1 LRRHTA
7 GSRASTNFLH
17 HPARSLRRL
26 ISLLSTF
33 GAVAGVQLQ
42 TSRSIKPR
50 ERDLGDLRLF
60 FLVRF
65 LTRPTNHPRHAVC
78 AFNDES
84 KPVRP
89 QNNLCLNK
97 YLCLQSYA
105 SSPRVPGA
113 SRMAIEITSESLTGA
128 QPERTVDY
136 KESPLPAVSEF
147 PGSSQRGSRPRF
159 RLTNSTWTR
168 RNFSSRARELSDGDA
183 IILSIPK
190 SGRTWLRAF
199 LCAYF
204 CRRFGLEFTLR
215 PGRYALPGFPRIIF
229 SHDLFEHRTKGDR
242 WDRIR
247 GKYLVPRR
255 ELNRA
260 KIILLARDPRDCLVS
275 LYLQLTRRDPN
286 APVNL
291 KQKTVSEM
299 LRDEKFGMHAII
311 NAMNHWLNEFSRR
324 DNFTLVRYEALRASP
339 AEHFRDLL
347 AVLGEPSPNA
357 NIFQEALEFS
367 RFENMQKLEAAGSF
381 DSNILHPGDVRDP
394 ESFKVRRGKVGG
406 YSEYLS
412 TEDQQ
417 FAADAMTELDRR
429 FGYTA

>member
-1 LRRHTA
+1 M
-7 GSRASTNFLH
+7 
-17 HPARSLRRL
+17 
-26 ISLLSTF
+26 
-33 GAVAGVQLQ
+33 AV
-42 TSRSIKPR
+42 
-50 ERDLGDLRLF
+50 
-60 FLVRF
+60 
-65 LTRPTNHPRHAVC
+65 
-78 AFNDES
+78 
-84 KPVRP
+84 
-89 QNNLCLNK
+89 
-97 YLCLQSYA
+97 
-105 SSPRVPGA
+105 
-113 SRMAIEITSESLTGA
+113 EITSESLAGA
-128 QPERTVDY
+128 QPEPAVDY
-136 KESPLPAVSEF
+136 KESALAPVSDF
-147 PGSSQRGSRPRF
+147 PGSGQRSLRSRF
-159 RLTNSTWTR
+159 RLTSSMWAR
-168 RNFSSRARELSDGDA
+168 RNFSSRARELSGGDA

-215 PGRYALPGFPRIIF
+215 PGRYALPGFPRIVF

-247 GKYLVPRR
+247 GKYLVPQR

-260 KIILLARDPRDCLVS
+260 KIILLARDPRDCFVS

-286 APVNL
+286 APVRL

-299 LRDEKFGMHAII
+299 LRDENFGMHGIVD
-311 NAMNHWLNEFSRR
+311 AMNNWLNEFSQR
-324 DNFTLVRYEALRASP
+324 DNFSLVRYEALRAAP

-347 AVLGEPSPNA
+347 AALGESSLDP

-367 RFENMQKLEAAGSF
+367 QFENMQKLEAAGAF

-406 YSEYLS
+406 YREYLS
-412 TEDQQ
+412 AEDQQ
-417 FAADAMTELDRR
+417 FAAATITELDRR

>member
-1 LRRHTA
+1 
-7 GSRASTNFLH
+7 
-17 HPARSLRRL
+17 
-26 ISLLSTF
+26 
-33 GAVAGVQLQ
+33 
-42 TSRSIKPR
+42 
-50 ERDLGDLRLF
+50 
-60 FLVRF
+60 
-65 LTRPTNHPRHAVC
+65 
-78 AFNDES
+78 
-84 KPVRP
+84 
-89 QNNLCLNK
+89 
-97 YLCLQSYA
+97 
-105 SSPRVPGA
+105 
-113 SRMAIEITSESLTGA
+113 MAIEITSESLAGA
-128 QPERTVDY
+128 QPEPTVDY
-136 KESPLPAVSEF
+136 KESPAAAVSEF
-147 PGSSQRGSRPRF
+147 PGSRQRSLQSRF
-159 RLTNSTWTR
+159 RLTNSSWAR
-168 RNFSSRARELSDGDA
+168 RNFSSRARELSGGDA

-204 CRRFGLEFTLR
+204 CKRFGLEFTLR
-215 PGRYALPGFPRIIF
+215 PGRFALLGFPRIVF

-260 KIILLARDPRDCLVS
+260 KIILLARDPRDCFVS

-299 LRDEKFGMHAII
+299 LRDENFGMRAIV
-311 NAMNHWLNEFSRR
+311 NVMNNWLNEFSQR

-339 AEHFRDLL
+339 AEHFHDLL
-347 AVLGEPSPNA
+347 AVLGESSPDA

-367 RFENMQKLEAAGSF
+367 RFENMQKLEAAGAF

-412 TEDQQ
+412 ADDQQ
-417 FAADAMTELDRR
+417 CAAAAMRELDRR